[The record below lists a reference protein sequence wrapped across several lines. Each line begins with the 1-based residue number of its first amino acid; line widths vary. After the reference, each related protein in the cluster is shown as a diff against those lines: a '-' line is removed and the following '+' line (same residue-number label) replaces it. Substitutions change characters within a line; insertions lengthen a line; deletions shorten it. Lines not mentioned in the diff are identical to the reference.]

1 MHTSSLLAFGQH
13 PKEALNSL
21 SKPEGLW
28 WNFLCA
34 HDGLETDIYFA
45 WLCLKWRK
53 AASTF
58 LWTFFFN
65 GVPVQRLI
73 FILRD
78 CVWSE
83 ERQHP
88 HFCELFIFNSVPVQR
103 SSSLSQFLTSSITSL
118 CSLYY
123 IQFAFFSHNLWWM
136 LSQTARLRISQ
147 QSCWR
152 LFWDALLCFWARDT
166 ASHFR
171 KLESCY
177 QFLILKFSVN
187 SGSCF
192 NVSTFLLCF
201 STVPQ
206 VLTVTLTSLTHST
219 ALLNYLQDTKI

>member
-1 MHTSSLLAFGQH
+1 MQNVSAAISHIEAVSLYIIFMHTSSLLAFGQH

-34 HDGLETDIYFA
+34 HEGPETDIYFA
-45 WLCLKWRK
+45 WLCLKWRR
-53 AASTF
+53 ATSTF
-58 LWTFFFN
+58 LWTFFY
-65 GVPVQRLI
+65 GVPVQRS
-73 FILRD
+73 R
-78 CVWSE
+78 
-83 ERQHP
+83 
-88 HFCELFIFNSVPVQR
+88 
-103 SSSLSQFLTSSITSL
+103 SLSQFLTSSITSF

-147 QSCWR
+147 KSCWR
-152 LFWDALLCFWARDT
+152 LFWDAVLCFWARDT

-192 NVSTFLLCF
+192 SVSTFLLCF
-201 STVPQ
+201 SAVPQ
-206 VLTVTLTSLTHST
+206 VLTVTFTSLTHST